1 MTRSTTVTDH
11 STLPLPPGRQ
21 GLPVV
26 GHTLRYVRDPI
37 ALFEEVYA
45 ERGPVS
51 WIGATGRRWTCLL
64 GPDAAEA
71 VFRNADH
78 AFANGPGW
86 SYLVGPFF
94 DRGLMLLDGQ
104 EHLRHRRIMQQAFTA
119 DRIAR
124 STDAMHGP
132 VEDSLDTW
140 TPTDGFA
147 AYPALKELTLD
158 LAVRLFMGGSD
169 ATPERL
175 AAVNRAFVDC
185 VQAATSLVRLPLP
198 GTRWRRGLRGRALLE
213 DFLREHLPRA
223 RASEGDDLFSALCHA
238 RSEEGEV
245 FSDTDVVNHLVFLLM
260 AAHDTSTITLTAMM
274 QHLGQH
280 PEWQERCRAE
290 VLALGHRPS
299 REDHAALPS
308 LDLVMRESMRLVT
321 PVPVV
326 ARQAVKETSVLGY
339 RIPAGSFVMTA
350 PVFTHHSPEVWRDPE
365 RFDPERFSPERRED
379 KAHRYAWHPFGGGV
393 HKCLGMHFGGA
404 EVLTVMS
411 HLLRRFTWS
420 VDPGYVCP
428 IDYTSLPYPSD
439 GLPVDLAP
447 RAVTPSRW

>member
-1 MTRSTTVTDH
+1 MSRSSAVQDP

-26 GHTLRYVRDPI
+26 GHTLRYVRDPL

-51 WIGATGRRWTCLL
+51 WMGAIGRRWTCLL
-64 GPDAAEA
+64 GPEASEA
-71 VFRNADH
+71 VFRNADR
-78 AFANGPGW
+78 AFASGPGW

-94 DRGLMLLDGQ
+94 DRGLMLLDGE
-104 EHLRHRRIMQQAFTA
+104 EHHRHRRIMQQAFTA

-124 STDAMHGP
+124 CTEAMHGP
-132 VEDSLDTW
+132 VEASLDTW
-140 TPTDGFA
+140 EPQDGFA

-158 LAVRLFMGGSD
+158 LATRLFMGGTEAS
-169 ATPERL
+169 PERMAEL
-175 AAVNRAFVDC
+175 NGAFIDC

-198 GTRWRRGLRGRALLE
+198 GTRWRRGLQGRALLE
-213 DFLREHLPRA
+213 EFLLEHLPRA
-223 RASEGDDLFSALCHA
+223 RTSEGEDLLSALCHA
-238 RSEEGEV
+238 RSDEGEV
-245 FSDTDVVNHLVFLLM
+245 FTDTDVVSHMVFLLM

-280 PEWQERCRAE
+280 PAWQDRCRAE
-290 VLALGHRPS
+290 VLALGARPG
-299 REDHAALPS
+299 RDDHAALPL

-326 ARQAVKETSVLGY
+326 ARQAVRDTAVMGY
-339 RIPAGSFVMTA
+339 RIPAGTFVMTA
-350 PVFTHHSPEVWRDPE
+350 PVFTHHSPEVWPDPE
-365 RFDPERFSPERRED
+365 RFDPERFAEDRRED
-379 KAHRYAWHPFGGGV
+379 KVHRYAWHPFGGGV

-411 HLLRRFTWS
+411 HLLRRFEWR
-420 VDPGYVCP
+420 VDPAYTCP
-428 IDYTSLPYPSD
+428 IDYTSLPFPAD
-439 GLPVDLAP
+439 GLPVDLEA
-447 RAVTPSRW
+447 R

>member
-1 MTRSTTVTDH
+1 MSPSVLQDP

-21 GLPVV
+21 GTPLI
-26 GHTLRYVRDPI
+26 GHTLRYIRDPL
-37 ALFEEVYA
+37 ALFDEVYA

-51 WIGATGRRWTCLL
+51 WIGAMGRRWTCLL
-64 GPDAAEA
+64 GPEAAEA

-78 AFANGPGW
+78 AFASGPGW

-94 DRGLMLLDGQ
+94 DRGLMLLDGE
-104 EHLRHRRIMQQAFTA
+104 EHHRHRRIMQQAFTA

-124 STDAMHGP
+124 YTDAMHEH
-132 VEDSLDTW
+132 VEASLDGW
-140 TPTDGFA
+140 QPGDRFP

-158 LAVRLFMGGSD
+158 LATRLFMGGND
-169 ATPERL
+169 ASPERMTAL
-175 AAVNRAFVDC
+175 NRAFVDC

-213 DFLREHLPRA
+213 EFLREHLSRA
-223 RASEGDDLFSALCHA
+223 RDVETDDLLSALCHA

-245 FSDTDVVNHLVFLLM
+245 FTDTDVVNHMIFLLM

-280 PEWQERCRAE
+280 PQWQDRCRAE
-290 VLALGHRPS
+290 VLALGPHPTRA
-299 REDHAALPS
+299 DHASLPT

-326 ARQAVKETSVLGY
+326 ARQAVKDTAVLGH
-339 RIPAGSFVMTA
+339 RIPAGSLVMTA
-350 PVFTHHSPEVWRDPE
+350 PVFTHHSAEVWHDPE
-365 RFDPERFSPERRED
+365 TFDPERFSPERRED
-379 KAHRYAWHPFGGGV
+379 KVHRYAWHPFGGGV

-404 EVLTVMS
+404 EVLTVMT
-411 HLLRRFTWS
+411 HLLRRFEWR
-420 VDPGYVCP
+420 VDPAYVCP
-428 IDYTSLPYPSD
+428 IDYTSLPFPSD
-439 GLPVDLAP
+439 GLPVDLL
-447 RAVTPSRW
+447 SR

>member
-1 MTRSTTVTDH
+1 MSRAVVQDP
-11 STLPLPPGRQ
+11 STLPLPPGKQ
-21 GLPVV
+21 GPPVI
-26 GHTLRYVRDPI
+26 GHTLRYIRDPL
-37 ALFEEVYA
+37 ALFDEVYA

-51 WIGATGRRWTCLL
+51 WMGATGRRWMCLL
-64 GPDAAEA
+64 GPDASEA

-78 AFANGPGW
+78 AFASGPGW

-94 DRGLMLLDGQ
+94 DRGLMLLDGE
-104 EHLRHRRIMQQAFTA
+104 EHHRHRRIMQQAFTA

-124 STDAMHGP
+124 YTDAMHGP
-132 VEDSLDTW
+132 VEASLDTW
-140 TPTDGFA
+140 QPADGFA

-158 LAVRLFMGGSD
+158 LATRLFMGGTD
-169 ATPERL
+169 ASSERM
-175 AAVNRAFVDC
+175 AALNRAFVDC
-185 VQAATSLVRLPLP
+185 VQAATSIVRLPLP

-213 DFLREHLPRA
+213 EFLVEHLPRA
-223 RASEGDDLFSALCHA
+223 RAVESDDLFSALCHA

-245 FSDTDVVNHLVFLLM
+245 FSDTDVVNHMIFLLM

-280 PEWQERCRAE
+280 PDWQDRCRAE
-290 VLALGHRPS
+290 VLAAGERPG
-299 REDHAALPS
+299 RADHASLPS

-326 ARQAVKETSVLGY
+326 ARQAVKDTAVLGH

-350 PVFTHHSPEVWRDPE
+350 PVFTHHSAEVWPEPE
-365 RFDPERFSPERRED
+365 RFDPERFSEDRRED
-379 KAHRYAWHPFGGGV
+379 KVHRYAWHPFGGGV

-411 HLLRRFTWS
+411 HLLRRFEWR
-420 VDPGYVCP
+420 VDSSYVCP
-428 IDYTSLPYPSD
+428 IDYTSLPFPAD

-447 RAVTPSRW
+447 LRPGR